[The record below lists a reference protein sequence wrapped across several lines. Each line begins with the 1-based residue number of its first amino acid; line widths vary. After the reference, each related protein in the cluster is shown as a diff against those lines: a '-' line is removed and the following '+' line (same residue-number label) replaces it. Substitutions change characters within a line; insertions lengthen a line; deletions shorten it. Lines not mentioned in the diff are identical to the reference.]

1 MYKTRNTGPGTECG
15 EREEYGECYIP
26 GNIAK
31 HFGECPQTFRGMSS
45 NIPGNVTKHSGE
57 YHQRFH
63 GMPTTGWLSNSTVG
77 RLSIGCSFIKL
88 FVVDSRFYN
97 GQKNY

>member
-1 MYKTRNTGPGTECG
+1 MYKTRNTGPGMECG

-45 NIPGNVTKHSGE
+45 NTPENVLKHSGE
-57 YHQRFH
+57 CPQTFREMSQNIPGNIIKDSTECPQR
-63 GMPTTGWLSNSTVG
+63 VG
-77 RLSIGCSFIKL
+77 FQIQR
-88 FVVDSRFYN
+88 
-97 GQKNY
+97 